1 MFTIKRSYKQN
12 VTFVQKR
19 SHHQTLRSQRKKF
32 YQNSWEGNSDK
43 GFHYSR
49 MYFLFCP
56 KGLIHSI
63 FPPLRGKYYKKIL
76 SALCVSRERSE
87 RAVNIIFR
95 KVPSKKWNLTFGS
108 HMALRD
114 IKHLRLKK
122 NEFMSVSDT
131 NDFKY
136 YIINWYKARLRRNIM
151 GNTKNLTQPMIQ

>member
-1 MFTIKRSYKQN
+1 MVLRNFTGQAE
-12 VTFVQKR
+12 
-19 SHHQTLRSQRKKF
+19 TLRSQRKKF
-32 YQNSWEGNSDK
+32 YQNSLEGNSDK

-76 SALCVSRERSE
+76 RALCVSRERSE

-114 IKHLRLKK
+114 IEHLRSKK
-122 NEFMSVSDT
+122 NEFMSVLDT
-131 NDFKY
+131 NNKMSFIKLTNSWPFRDHRCFVACSKL
-136 YIINWYKARLRRNIM
+136 YISSI
-151 GNTKNLTQPMIQ
+151 